1 MLYLIATPIGNL
13 EDITFRAVRIL
24 GEVDLIAAEDTRHT
38 QKLLQHYD
46 IKTALISFHEHSDE
60 RRIDE
65 LVGRMGDGDVALVSD
80 AGTPLISDP
89 GYRLVQAAV
98 DAGIVVVPI
107 PGPSAAITAL
117 AASGLP
123 TDRFLFL
130 GFPPKQKK
138 KRDQLLTE
146 VDAERGTLIFY
157 ESPHRLVSF
166 LKDAQLILG
175 DRQVVICRELTKR
188 YEEFWR
194 GRMSEG
200 VQVFEER
207 GVKGEITLLISG
219 KITEKKEWS
228 DQDLLNALSD
238 SMGAGNSLKGAVAEI
253 TGLSGRRKRDV
264 YQLALTIQ
272 NKL

>member
-38 QKLLQHYD
+38 QKLLNHYE
-46 IKTALISFHEHSDE
+46 IKTPLISFHEYSDE

-65 LVGRMGDGDVALVSD
+65 LIHHMGNGTVALVSD

-89 GYRLVQAAV
+89 GYRLVQAAINM
-98 DAGIVVVPI
+98 GIDVVPI

-138 KRDQLLTE
+138 KRDQLFAE
-146 VDAERGTLIFY
+146 VEAERGTLIFY

-166 LKDAQLILG
+166 LKDAQQSLG
-175 DRQVVICRELTKR
+175 DRPVVICRELTKR

-194 GRMSEG
+194 GPMSEG

-207 GVKGEITLLISG
+207 GVKGEVTLLISG
-219 KITEKKEWS
+219 KVIEKKEWS
-228 DQDLLNALSD
+228 DQDLLNALAESI
-238 SMGAGNSLKGAVAEI
+238 GAGKSLKGAVAEI
-253 TGLSGRRKRDV
+253 TGISGRRKRDV
-264 YQLALTIQ
+264 YQLALSIQ
-272 NKL
+272 NRL